1 MRKLDHK
8 RVHRRSEKTQNSI
21 QCLKIMGL
29 VQICWFHARIEW
41 KKLTAFRTRD
51 NVRRLQAGES
61 PEKFQRDL

>member
-1 MRKLDHK
+1 
-8 RVHRRSEKTQNSI
+8 
-21 QCLKIMGL
+21 MGI
-29 VQICWFHARIEW
+29 VQISWFHARIEW